1 MFKTFKFW
9 NELFIMIIGLIVGAA
24 AVYYFLV
31 PSKIIIGTVSGLAM
45 VLNSLVPFIK
55 VSQFVLILN
64 VILVILAIFIGGKEF
79 GLKSI
84 LASIFLGPAMDL
96 CEIVYPVSKLIPP
109 GQTSV
114 MGDPWFDLCCF
125 VLMLSASQA
134 FLFRINAST
143 GGLDIV
149 AMIMN
154 KLMHIDIG
162 TCVTV
167 AGMAVCLTA
176 FFIPENTFRMVV
188 IGIIGT

>member
-64 VILVILAIFIGGKEF
+64 VILVILAMFIVGKEF
-79 GLKSI
+79 GLRSS

-96 CEIVYPVSKLIPP
+96 C
-109 GQTSV
+109 
-114 MGDPWFDLCCF
+114 
-125 VLMLSASQA
+125 
-134 FLFRINAST
+134 
-143 GGLDIV
+143 
-149 AMIMN
+149 
-154 KLMHIDIG
+154 
-162 TCVTV
+162 
-167 AGMAVCLTA
+167 
-176 FFIPENTFRMVV
+176 
-188 IGIIGT
+188 GIL